1 MAKMPG
7 VMVEGPW
14 SPEDDAEAARKARA
28 YKPEM
33 AEVKPPPGPVF
44 SGPDDSAP
52 ATFIEPSR
60 PSLWER
66 TKEHFNYQVNH
77 GFFALGDLMEMRLQR
92 LNAEEKQAELAKMQA
107 EGQGD
112 TMAAKRT
119 EMEMFQ
125 SAGESEM
132 ARTARAEDTF
142 RFENMPAAEG
152 VLENA
157 AAVVGGFAGS
167 IDPTVI
173 VPEAKIGTTAWRMG
187 SPVISKML
195 DYGVSNA
202 AMNALLNASVQ
213 AGELGADI
221 RDEIDWDSVLLDAGV
236 GAAMG
241 VPFGY
246 IHGRAARD
254 EMAQLVQAPEP
265 GMAPWAPP
273 RTGPRVENVPKPERV
288 PDQTT
293 VESISEA
300 HAPEEITAA
309 QETLFGEV
317 VGTRNLTPEQLNQ
330 VDDYINAGKPYG
342 EEFPRETTVQDMPPV
357 REPAQSEAEP
367 LPQVPER
374 GQPEGSANP
383 PPANEGPERAKG
395 VPPSATYVGL
405 NADGNQVWEW
415 QHKDGPR
422 RIEVRPGKSVSME
435 NPSMLSGPGFTPY
448 VRDARFEVATPAQSP
463 KAPEPAPLAGG
474 YQDFRPADLKVDASR
489 FQFKGGG
496 DEEGVVETLK
506 KVKTWDRKKSG
517 TIIVWQD
524 LAGNNY
530 VVDGHQ
536 RYGLA
541 KRLKAE
547 GQDPVLHAMIWREAD
562 GISAEDAKVLAAD
575 INISQGSG
583 TAVDAAKILRSRPEM
598 MDNLPKNAVTEH
610 GVGLAKLSDDAF
622 GMIVNG
628 KVPPE
633 YGALV
638 GRLAPTPSTHAQI
651 LDVLAKNE
659 PASAAQAESMI
670 RDVLS
675 APEVEQT
682 MADMFGSA
690 EVTQILFKER
700 AQVLSSAATALRKD
714 RAAFN
719 TLVKEEARLTGAGN
733 KLATATNLERAQ
745 TDAEILATLQATAR
759 RKGPVADALAAAA
772 KSLHDGTPRQVAV
785 REFLD
790 RIRGEVKG
798 ASPDGAGLPSSPQSI
813 AASLGGYRN
822 TDTPAFGRWFGDSK
836 VVDENGDPLL
846 LHHGTNENGIDSF
859 NTQRIAWFTPEKD
872 LSQQYAKERWFR
884 KGGEQTVYPVYVK
897 AENPLKISLD
907 MNSRATLDEIRSA
920 IGFDYMA
927 GDKGWEDDAETVMHR
942 FYVMEIVAS
951 EKFRDAAK
959 AAGYDSI
966 FVNEGGVPT
975 IGVFSPT
982 QIKSIYNRGT
992 WDAQDPRISFS
1003 APAGKTYTYA
1013 PKYRPPGYATVPPGF
1028 TSIGPPTKEHP
1039 FGTVTYD
1046 KPITFKDED
1055 AFELTPL
1062 DPRHPR
1068 NLAKA
1073 RDEFVKKFRTKFEQ
1087 TNGRYTAEMTVK
1099 GAEGQTLKKQI
1110 IVTPSTSKGVDW
1122 QLTYLTDGEPS
1133 GHLEF
1138 NDFDQLAQEVW
1149 LFSKQGYEPP
1159 PQFAFS
1165 APRQAGPGLFDV
1177 GADKKPQAVLPGAER
1192 IGDKSLAE
1200 RRAAAPLK
1208 PTKPQKSLDF
1218 GLFGDSGDQL
1228 DLVDLS
1234 RTGKDQ
1240 GTLFMVKQD
1249 ADYLDFSPSGTA
1261 RNAIVGKA
1269 SITYA
1274 PRDGE
1279 VEIISFRV
1287 PTEFR
1292 RQGEGR
1298 EAMMAFLDKADEEGL
1313 AVRAYST
1320 PLDRSTD
1327 REGIIRFYEG
1337 LGFTATGRKINAAGD
1352 IEMLRSGPPPEVA
1365 ELRQLVGQG
1374 RLIPLRDYTD
1384 PAMAQQVSQT
1394 FYNAQ
1399 PSRPL
1404 DALYEG
1410 GILQKNQDRLG
1421 RVGDEIAQITGAKFK
1436 NPGLKKKETAQQKM
1450 IRKRYKGTNRLAD
1463 LVRAGFLVDT
1473 PDQAQKVVNLLAQNF
1488 RVLDE
1493 GWAVLAE
1500 GYFDRK
1506 VMVQFADGTI
1516 GEVQIWEPSLLKAKM
1531 EGGGHELYTAA
1542 RDLPP
1547 GPEKAALQKKME
1559 DLYYP
1564 LLDALDP
1571 SWGATVGREGKMP
1584 NVREN
1589 SSRMAS
1595 SEASNLPESP
1605 TSAESTS
1612 SQSAP
1617 GSSTAQAKPL
1627 SETAGRPSQS
1637 TNFMESSIL
1646 GEDTGAG
1653 RASQGSKPSQE
1664 WRTVEIVAQTE
1675 TGETVKLP
1683 AGEAVDYMLSRIKAA
1698 RELLDCVNA
1707 G

>member
-52 ATFIEPSR
+52 ATFSEPSR

-125 SAGESEM
+125 SAGEYEM

-374 GQPEGSANP
+374 GQPESSPDAVAA
-383 PPANEGPERAKG
+383 PAGPE
-395 VPPSATYVGL
+395 
-405 NADGNQVWEW
+405 
-415 QHKDGPR
+415 
-422 RIEVRPGKSVSME
+422 
-435 NPSMLSGPGFTPY
+435 
-448 VRDARFEVATPAQSP
+448 ARG
-463 KAPEPAPLAGG
+463 PEPAPLVASD
-474 YQDFRPADLKVDASR
+474 YRDFQPEELKINAKR

-598 MDNLPKNAVTEH
+598 MGNLPKNAVTEH
-610 GVGLAKLSDDAF
+610 GVGLARLSDDAF
-622 GMIVNG
+622 GMVVNG

-638 GRLAPTPSTHAQI
+638 GKLAPNTSIHAQI
-651 LDVLAKNE
+651 MDVLAKNE
-659 PASAAQAESMI
+659 PASAAQAESMV

-682 MADMFGSA
+682 MSDMFGSA

-719 TLVKEEARLTGAGN
+719 TLVKEEARLSGAGN

-745 TDAEILATLQATAR
+745 SDAEILATLQATAR

-790 RIRGEVKG
+790 NLRKAAS
-798 ASPDGAGLPSSPQSI
+798 ASPDGAGDSPSAQSI
-813 AASLGGYRN
+813 AARLGGYRN
-822 TDTPAFGRWFGDSK
+822 TDSPAFGRWFEDSQA
-836 VVDENGDPLL
+836 VDENGDPLL

-872 LSQQYAKERWFR
+872 LSERYAKERWFR
-884 KGGEQTVYPVYVK
+884 KGGERTVYPVYAK
-897 AENPLKISLD
+897 AKAPLKINLD
-907 MNSRATLDEIRSA
+907 MNDRATLDEIRAA

-927 GDKGWEDDAETVMHR
+927 GDKGWEDDAKTVMHR
-942 FYVMEIVAS
+942 FYVQEIVAS

-959 AAGYDSI
+959 AMGYDSI
-966 FVNEGGVPT
+966 FVNEGGTPT
-975 IGVFSPT
+975 IGVFEPN

-992 WDAQDPRISFS
+992 WDAQDPRIAFS
-1003 APAGKTYTYA
+1003 APANNDQFRAFIAARKAEKETFDASLRTALDKFNGF
-1013 PKYRPPGYATVPPGF
+1013 RATEEVTDYKGRKINK
-1028 TSIGPPTKEHP
+1028 SV
-1039 FGTVTYD
+1039 TVT
-1046 KPITFKDED
+1046 KSLQPGVEWQVTFMDD
-1055 AFELTPL
+1055 L
-1062 DPRHPR
+1062 
-1068 NLAKA
+1068 
-1073 RDEFVKKFRTKFEQ
+1073 
-1087 TNGRYTAEMTVK
+1087 G
-1099 GAEGQTLKKQI
+1099 
-1110 IVTPSTSKGVDW
+1110 
-1122 QLTYLTDGEPS
+1122 PS
-1133 GHLEF
+1133 GHLDMNSFAEMA
-1138 NDFDQLAQEVW
+1138 DQVR
-1149 LFSKQGYEPP
+1149 SMIYSGYKPDAKYGIAPLTVKVEDYLPKKSGI
-1159 PQFAFS
+1159 AFS
-1165 APRQAGPGLFDV
+1165 APKGPSLFDV

-1192 IGDKSLAE
+1192 IGDKTLAE

-1208 PTKPQKSLDF
+1208 SAKPQKALDF
-1218 GLFGDSGDQL
+1218 GLFGDTGDQL

-1240 GTLFMVKQD
+1240 DILFMVKRD

-1261 RNAIVGKA
+1261 RNAIIGKA

-1279 VEIISFRV
+1279 VEIIAFRI

-1298 EAMMAFLDKADEEGL
+1298 EAMMAFLDKADDAGL

-1327 REGIIRFYEG
+1327 REGIIRFYES
-1337 LGFTATGRKINAAGD
+1337 LGFTSTGRKVNKAGD
-1352 IEMLRSGPPPEVA
+1352 VEMLRSGPPPEVA
-1365 ELRQLVGQG
+1365 ELRQLVGTG
-1374 RLIPLRDYTD
+1374 RLIPLRDYTE
-1384 PAMAQQVSQT
+1384 PAMAQQVSQS
-1394 FYNAQ
+1394 FYNTQ
-1399 PSRPL
+1399 PARTL
-1404 DALYEG
+1404 DDLYAG
-1410 GILQKNQDRLG
+1410 GILQKHQDRLG
-1421 RVGDEIAQITGAKFK
+1421 AVGDEIAQITGAKFK
-1436 NPGLKKKETAQQKM
+1436 NPGLKKRETAQQKM
-1450 IRKRYKGTNRLAD
+1450 IRKRYKSTQKFAD

-1473 PDQAQKVVNLLAQNF
+1473 PDQAQRVVNLLADNF

-1493 GWAVLAE
+1493 GWTVLAE

-1531 EGGGHELYTAA
+1531 EQGGHELYTAA

-1547 GPEKAALQKKME
+1547 GPEKAALEKKME

-1571 SWGATVGREGKMP
+1571 SWGATVGRGGKMP

-1589 SSRMAS
+1589 SSRMSS

-1617 GSSTAQAKPL
+1617 GSSTDQAKPL

-1653 RASQGSKPSQE
+1653 RASQGAKPPQDPLAE
-1664 WRTVEIVAQTE
+1664 PGAWREATVEIMLDDGQKA
-1675 TGETVKLP
+1675 KLQ
-1683 AGEAVDYMLSRIKAA
+1683 AGPVVDFLTTRIKSVKQ
-1698 RELLDCVNA
+1698 LLECINA

>member
-367 LPQVPER
+367 LPQVSER
-374 GQPEGSANP
+374 GQPQGSANP
-383 PPANEGPERAKG
+383 APADQGASPRA
-395 VPPSATYVGL
+395 
-405 NADGNQVWEW
+405 Q
-415 QHKDGPR
+415 
-422 RIEVRPGKSVSME
+422 
-435 NPSMLSGPGFTPY
+435 
-448 VRDARFEVATPAQSP
+448 
-463 KAPEPAPLAGG
+463 EPAPLGAD
-474 YQDFRPADLKVDASR
+474 YQDLKPEDLKVDASR

-496 DEEGVVETLK
+496 DSEGVIDTLK
-506 KVKTWDRKKSG
+506 KVKTWDRKKAG
-517 TIIVWQD
+517 VIMVWED
-524 LAGNNY
+524 LAGNKF

-547 GQDPVLHAMIWREAD
+547 GQDQTLHAMVWREAD
-562 GISAEDAKVLAAD
+562 GITAEDAKVLAAD

-583 TAVDAAKILRSRPEM
+583 TAVDAAKILRARPEM
-598 MDNLPKNAVTEH
+598 LDNLPKNAVTDH

-622 GMIVNG
+622 GMVVNG

-633 YGALV
+633 YGAIV
-638 GRLAPTPSTHAQI
+638 GKLAPNTSTHAQI
-651 LDVLAKNE
+651 MDVLAKNE
-659 PASAAQAESMI
+659 PASAAQAESMV
-670 RDVLS
+670 RDVLA

-682 MADMFGSA
+682 MTDMFGSS

-798 ASPDGAGLPSSPQSI
+798 ASPDGKGISPSSQSI

-836 VVDENGDPLL
+836 VVDENGDPLVV
-846 LHHGTNENGIDSF
+846 HHGTGEKFDAFSKDMVGTSF
-859 NTQRIAWFTPEKD
+859 NQDARGFFFTDSRPEAEGYARNTSYGLPRDTPGTVQDVYLSIRNPLVKEIDFDPIDAWDNNHKAFQEEAARGGHDGITIK
-872 LSQQYAKERWFR
+872 AR
-884 KGGEQTVYPVYVK
+884 KGASMYV
-897 AENPLKISLD
+897 AFE
-907 MNSRATLDEIRSA
+907 
-920 IGFDYMA
+920 
-927 GDKGWEDDAETVMHR
+927 
-942 FYVMEIVAS
+942 
-951 EKFRDAAK
+951 
-959 AAGYDSI
+959 
-966 FVNEGGVPT
+966 
-975 IGVFSPT
+975 PT

-992 WDAQDPRISFS
+992 WDAEDPRIS
-1003 APAGKTYTYA
+1003 
-1013 PKYRPPGYATVPPGF
+1013 
-1028 TSIGPPTKEHP
+1028 
-1039 FGTVTYD
+1039 
-1046 KPITFKDED
+1046 
-1055 AFELTPL
+1055 
-1062 DPRHPR
+1062 
-1068 NLAKA
+1068 
-1073 RDEFVKKFRTKFEQ
+1073 
-1087 TNGRYTAEMTVK
+1087 
-1099 GAEGQTLKKQI
+1099 
-1110 IVTPSTSKGVDW
+1110 
-1122 QLTYLTDGEPS
+1122 
-1133 GHLEF
+1133 
-1138 NDFDQLAQEVW
+1138 
-1149 LFSKQGYEPP
+1149 
-1159 PQFAFS
+1159 FS

-1218 GLFGDSGDQL
+1218 GLFGDSGDQM
-1228 DLVDLS
+1228 DLVDLA
-1234 RTGKDQ
+1234 RLPK
-1240 GTLFMVKQD
+1240 MVKQD

-1261 RNAIVGKA
+1261 KNAIIGKA

-1274 PRDGE
+1274 AKDGE
-1279 VEIISFRV
+1279 VEILAFRV
-1287 PTEFR
+1287 PTQFR
-1292 RQGEGR
+1292 RRGEGR
-1298 EAMMAFLDKADEEGL
+1298 EALLAFLEKADDEGL

-1374 RLIPLRDYTD
+1374 RLIPLRDYTE
-1384 PAMAQQVSQT
+1384 PAMAQQVSQA
-1394 FYNAQ
+1394 FYNTQ

-1410 GILQKNQDRLG
+1410 GILQKHQDRLG

-1436 NPGLKKKETAQQKM
+1436 NPGLKKKATAQQKM

-1473 PDQAQKVVNLLAQNF
+1473 PDQAQRVVNLLAENF